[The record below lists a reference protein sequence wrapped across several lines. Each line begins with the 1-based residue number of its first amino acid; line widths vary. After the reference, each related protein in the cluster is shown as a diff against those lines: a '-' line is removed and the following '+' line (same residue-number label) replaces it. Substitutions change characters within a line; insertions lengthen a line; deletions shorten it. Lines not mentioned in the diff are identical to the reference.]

1 MASQY
6 LPYIHIHIRLYARG
20 SSGLFYRGPEDTS
33 IAIDARNRI
42 QVLNTMLDLGTAE
55 KEQRAAF
62 IVRIRLSLAPIP
74 FDLSKSSLP
83 PTTHLISDPAPLC
96 FSVIMP
102 HAHMK
107 LNHLIFFT

>member
-62 IVRIRLSLAPIP
+62 IVRIRLSLAPP
-74 FDLSKSSLP
+74 FPLTCQNPHYRLP
-83 PTTHLISDPAPLC
+83 HISFPTLLHSAFP
-96 FSVIMP
+96 
-102 HAHMK
+102 
-107 LNHLIFFT
+107 